1 MSAVRVFKAHNPL
14 AAAVGGETGLR
25 VDTVLK
31 SADEQLKRMQDPMR
45 ESLRGWVEEILALS
59 AEPAPDPVR
68 LAWLA
73 NGVFGVAGACEL
85 ESLARCGALL
95 GRAIE
100 VMRQGGWRVDVARLY
115 AASMVRLQDGASK
128 AEETAV
134 LASLEAMTIR
144 LSDSQ
149 ASAAG

>member
-1 MSAVRVFKAHNPL
+1 MSARVYKAHNPL

-31 SADEQLKRMQDPMR
+31 SADQQLRRMQDPMR
-45 ESLRGWVEEILALS
+45 ESLKGWVTEILTLS
-59 AEPAPDPVR
+59 AQPAPDQAR

-85 ESLARCGALL
+85 EGLAHCGGLF

-100 VMRQGGWRVDVARLY
+100 AMAGGWRTDAARLY
-115 AASMVRLQDGASK
+115 AASMLRLLDGASK
-128 AEETAV
+128 PEEAAV
-134 LASLEAMTIR
+134 LASLEAMTKR
-144 LSDSQ
+144 LSDS
-149 ASAAG
+149 AAG